1 MYDQLKYRIP
11 GQQVKEDEGAFQEAR
26 ELEGTKGFVFSDFL
40 QEKIA
45 AFHSGKTVSNDHR
58 VNKPYSISKEEYLE
72 QGAQFLNEL
81 KKNELGKAVFSR
93 VKVVS
98 IDAGTKE
105 NLFDALCH
113 AYPSAFVYE
122 LQSQEFGHWIGATPE
137 RLLEGQKGNF
147 RTVSLASTKKT
158 EDNTPWGEKEIEEQ
172 GLVTSFIKGE
182 LEGLSIQYM
191 LEERTELVA
200 GPVKHLQTKFSSIKG
215 EDAYQL
221 IRRLHPTPAVSGLP
235 RKDAIS
241 LIRKIEKHDRSLY
254 TGFIGEINDSVN
266 VYVNLRCLQIIG
278 DKAYLYLGGGY
289 TKDSNVEAEWEETE
303 NKAKTLIK
311 VMENL

>member
-11 GQQVKEDEGAFQEAR
+11 GQQVKEDKGAFQEAD

-45 AFHSGKTVSNDHR
+45 VFHSGRTVPNDRR
-58 VNKPYSISKEEYLE
+58 VNKPFAISKEGYLE
-72 QGAQFLNEL
+72 QGAQFLNKL

-105 NLFDALCH
+105 FLFDALCH
-113 AYPSAFVYE
+113 AYPNAFVYE

-172 GLVTSFIKGE
+172 GLVTSFIKRE
-182 LEGLSIQYM
+182 LEDLSIPYT

-200 GPVKHLQTKFSSIKG
+200 GPVKHLQTKFTSIEG

-254 TGFIGEINDSVN
+254 TGFIGEINDNVN
-266 VYVNLRCLQIIG
+266 VYVNLRCLQIIE
-278 DKAYLYLGGGY
+278 DEAYLYLGGGY
-289 TKDSNVEAEWEETE
+289 TKDSNVGAEWEETE

>member
-11 GQQVKEDEGAFQEAR
+11 GQQVKEDEGVFLEAD
-26 ELEGTKGFVFSDFL
+26 ELEGVKGFVFSDFL

-45 AFHSGKTVSNDHR
+45 VFYSGKTVSNDR
-58 VNKPYSISKEEYLE
+58 RLNKPFAISKEEYLE
-72 QGAQFLNEL
+72 QGSQFLNEL

-98 IDAGTKE
+98 IDSGTKE
-105 NLFDALCH
+105 NLFDALCQ
-113 AYPSAFVYE
+113 AYPNAFVYE
-122 LQSQEFGHWIGATPE
+122 LQSWEFGHWIGATPE
-137 RLLEGQKGNF
+137 RLIEGKKGNF
-147 RTVSLASTKKT
+147 RTVSLASTKMT

-172 GLVTSFIKGE
+172 GLVTSFIKIE
-182 LEGLSIQYM
+182 LENLSIPYAM
-191 LEERTELVA
+191 EERTELIA
-200 GPVKHLQTKFSSIKG
+200 GPVKHLQTKFSSIEG

-235 RKDAIS
+235 RQDAIN

-254 TGFIGEINDSVN
+254 TGFIGEISDDVN

-278 DKAYLYLGGGY
+278 DEAYLYLGGGY

>member
-11 GQQVKEDEGAFQEAR
+11 GEQVKEDEGAFLEAN
-26 ELEGTKGFVFSDFL
+26 ELEGTQGFIFSDFL
-40 QEKIA
+40 QEKIVV
-45 AFHSGKTVSNDHR
+45 FHSGRTVSKDHR
-58 VNKPYSISKEEYLE
+58 VNKPFAISKEEYLE
-72 QGAQFLNEL
+72 QGVQFLNEL

-113 AYPSAFVYE
+113 AYPNAFVYE

-137 RLLEGQKGNF
+137 RLIEGQKGNF

-158 EDNTPWGEKEIEEQ
+158 EDSTPWGKKEIEEQ
-172 GLVTSFIKGE
+172 GLVTSFIKRE
-182 LEGLSIQYM
+182 LEDLCIPYT
-191 LEERTELVA
+191 LEERTEIVA
-200 GPVKHLQTKFSSIKG
+200 GPVKHLQTKISSIEG

-221 IRRLHPTPAVSGLP
+221 IGRLHPTPAVSGLP

-254 TGFIGEINDSVN
+254 TGFIGEINDDVN

-278 DKAYLYLGGGY
+278 DEAYLYLGGGY